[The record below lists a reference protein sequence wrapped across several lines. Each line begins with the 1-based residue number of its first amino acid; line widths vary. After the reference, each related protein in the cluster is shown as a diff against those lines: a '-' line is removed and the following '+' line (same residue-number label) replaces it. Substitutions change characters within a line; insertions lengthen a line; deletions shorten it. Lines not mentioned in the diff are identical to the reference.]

1 MPNELSI
8 QGVSPLNTTG
18 DTTTEPKGEAFA
30 PPAAATPVSSP
41 LYVNPSLRL
50 DPTLGLVVI
59 EFRDPSG
66 SVTSSIP
73 SQRQLQAYRLH
84 QQPMPNAEGGQA
96 AVPAPGGGTP
106 APDAAKAAPA
116 QPERTTTAATVPT
129 SRAAA
134 TETPV
139 VATRKA

>member
-18 DTTTEPKGEAFA
+18 DTTTEPKGEAFV
-30 PPAAATPVSSP
+30 PPAAAAAVSSP
-41 LYVNPSLRL
+41 LYVNPALRL

-84 QQPMPNAEGGQA
+84 QQPMPNAEPTPVAAPATGGA
-96 AVPAPGGGTP
+96 TP
-106 APDAAKAAPA
+106 PQETAKAAPA
-116 QPERTTTAATVPT
+116 KTERPAVAVPPPHAKAAD
-129 SRAAA
+129 
-134 TETPV
+134 TPV
-139 VATRKA
+139 AAPRKA